1 MAKAATT
8 RRDRAVT
15 NAHDVQVEEV
25 VTALAPACEDG
36 GAIFEISFG
45 VTLPGKGTD
54 VQQRL

>member
-1 MAKAATT
+1 M
-8 RRDRAVT
+8 T